1 MTPETITTREEFLR
15 ALSEHPDWKEAV
27 RAQILTEELLLL
39 PVQFQAFVKRFD
51 AFETSV
57 NERFDAFETGVNE
70 RFDQVH
76 ARFDRIEGDI
86 SASKGGHARTQIILK
101 PDIVAL
107 ELDLEYIRT
116 LSATEL
122 NRMALNANDSISRDQ
137 RRSFWHADL
146 VIETNGNT
154 DTHYLAVEISYT
166 ADQRDINR
174 ARRNAEYLRSF
185 TGQNAT
191 AVVASVRNDHD
202 AQQAIDYGEVTWYPI
217 ERRDL
222 SPA

>member
-39 PVQFQAFVKRFD
+39 PVQFRAFVKRFD
-51 AFETSV
+51 ALE
-57 NERFDAFETGVNE
+57 ERLDAFEGRVLE
-70 RFDQVH
+70 
-76 ARFDRIEGDI
+76 RFDRIEGDI
-86 SASKGGHARTQIILK
+86 AEAKGGHARTQIMMK
-101 PDIVAL
+101 PEAIAV
-107 ELDLEYIRT
+107 ELDLEYVRT
-116 LSATEL
+116 LSIPEL

-174 ARRNAEYLRSF
+174 ARRNAEYLRNF

>member
-57 NERFDAFETGVNE
+57 NERFD
-70 RFDQVH
+70 QVH

-86 SASKGGHARTQIILK
+86 SESKGGHARTQIILK

-122 NRMALNANDSISRDQ
+122 NRMALNANGSISRDQ
-137 RRSFWHADL
+137 RRSFWNADL

>member
-1 MTPETITTREEFLR
+1 MNEGFDRMAAGFDR
-15 ALSEHPDWKEAV
+15 MVAGFDRMEA
-27 RAQILTEELLLL
+27 RMEA
-39 PVQFQAFVKRFD
+39 
-51 AFETSV
+51 
-57 NERFDAFETGVNE
+57 G
-70 RFDQVH
+70 
-76 ARFDRIEGDI
+76 FDRIEAGFDRMERDLEEI
-86 SASKGGHARTQIILK
+86 KSFQARERLMMK
-101 PDIVAL
+101 PEVFAL
-107 ELDLEYIRT
+107 YLDLEYIRT

-137 RRSFWHADL
+137 RRSFWNADL

>member
-57 NERFDAFETGVNE
+57 NERFDQVN
-70 RFDQVH
+70 

-86 SASKGGHARTQIILK
+86 SESKGGHARTQIILK

-122 NRMALNANDSISRDQ
+122 NRMALNANGSISRDQ
-137 RRSFWHADL
+137 RRSFRNADL
-146 VIETNGNT
+146 VMETNGNT

-174 ARRNAEYLRSF
+174 ARRNAEYLRNF